1 MRPPR
6 RRRRRFSLL
15 NARFL
20 QEGFL
25 QERFLGALLGVR
37 VDVPARRRGAADA
50 RDAAHDVVRGIGFVP
65 VVVVASFSPAADV
78 PARAPGGVRAERN
91 GAGVASRRGRDL
103 IPDIAARQ
111 PRFAEPPERA
121 ETPGGRDRRVR
132 LSRRPTRH
140 DAALLLFQSLRILL
154 LLLQRFRKVAVGG
167 FGSFGRRRVYPGSA
181 NLPRISRDV
190 LLDVDDRLERRA
202 VERRVFF
209 ASPEELRDALAG
221 NARGPLRPA
230 LGPTAGG
237 GLVRASRLGFDSEQ
251 KREVRAR

>member
-20 QEGFL
+20 KEGFL
-25 QERFLGALLGVR
+25 QEGFLGALLGVR

-65 VVVVASFSPAADV
+65 VVVVVASFSPAADV

-91 GAGVASRRGRDL
+91 GAGVASRQRRRL
-103 IPDIAARQ
+103 LPDVTARQ

-132 LSRRPTRH
+132 LRRRPTRH
-140 DAALLLFQSLRILL
+140 DAALLLFRSLLL

-167 FGSFGRRRVYPGSA
+167 FGFSGRRRVAGFA
-181 NLPRISRDV
+181 NLPRMSRDV
-190 LLDVDDRLERRA
+190 LLDLDDRLERRA
-202 VERRVFF
+202 VERRVAL